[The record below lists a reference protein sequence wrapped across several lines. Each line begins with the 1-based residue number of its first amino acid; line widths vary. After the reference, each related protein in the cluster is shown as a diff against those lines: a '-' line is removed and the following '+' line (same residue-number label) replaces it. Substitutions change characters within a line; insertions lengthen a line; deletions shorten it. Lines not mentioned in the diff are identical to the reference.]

1 MLLHPRTRL
10 HVLPILAI
18 LSASCGVLG
27 EKGAAIFQVGSNWGH
42 DRPIA
47 LGSTFAVSAQKNN
60 LLRTTLNVKSTTP
73 TVIASLPNG
82 SFQAVGIGSGTLQA
96 LEVGSQAMVDEI
108 DYDVAK
114 PATAALAWWGD
125 LFVQPTAKLDEKF
138 AVVQGAKYVVSASLL
153 DANSRALHHAN
164 IATLTGTNFNAKP
177 SSSELFEVTPT
188 VLGPTTATL
197 TVKGLDGKVAFT
209 PHDYVVRVV
218 TATEVAKITLTAV
231 AMTTITGS
239 NKPTDADAPPATPP
253 SDAKAEPTTRWYGL
267 VVQGRLA
274 DGERVYGPPVAWTEA
289 TPGHLLS
296 KSSNGGN
303 YALLKAGEK
312 VTVTAQVG
320 ALTAQVELTG
330 P

>member
-1 MLLHPRTRL
+1 MSPSLRTRL
-10 HVLPILAI
+10 HFLPLLAVLC
-18 LSASCGVLG
+18 ASCGVLG
-27 EKGAAIFQVGSNWGH
+27 EKGAAIFHVGSNWGH

-47 LGSTFAVSAQKNN
+47 LGSTFAVSAQKND

-73 TVIASLPNG
+73 TVIASQPNG
-82 SFQAVGIGSGTLQA
+82 SFQAVGTGSGTLQA

-114 PATAALAWWGD
+114 PAAAALAWWGD
-125 LFVQPTAKLDEKF
+125 LFVQPTAKLDETF

-164 IATLTGTNFNAKP
+164 IANLAGTNLTTKASN
-177 SSSELFEVTPT
+177 SELFEVTPT

-197 TVKGLDGKVAFT
+197 SVKGLDGKVALS
-209 PHDYVVRVV
+209 HDYAVRVV
-218 TATEVAKITLTAV
+218 TATEVTKITLTAV

-267 VVQGRLA
+267 IVQARLA
-274 DGERVYGPPVAWTEA
+274 DGARVYGPPVTWTESL
-289 TPGHLLS
+289 PGHLLS
-296 KSSNGGN
+296 KSSHGGD

-320 ALTAQVELTG
+320 SLSAQVELTG